1 MNKKDLNKLREDVLL
16 CFGRDAARILHQLGN
31 RRKRKSS
38 SDFSKKIEKS
48 KKLLEWRCNNV
59 PEIIY
64 PDELPIVESKD
75 IIKEAI
81 QNNQVVIIAGE
92 TGSGKTTQLP
102 KICLELGRGIK
113 GYIGCTQPRR
123 VAAVSISSR
132 VAEELGS
139 SLGEA
144 VGYQVRFD
152 ERIKHETFVKFMTDG
167 ILLAE
172 TRADPELLAYDTLII
187 DEAHERSLNIDF
199 ILGYLKR
206 LLPRRPDLKVIVS
219 SATLEVERFAE
230 YFSGAEAIIVE
241 GRTYPVE
248 TIYQPIENEN
258 TLLSVQVGK
267 AYEALI
273 HEYGNGDALVF
284 MSGEQEIRETVNYLE
299 RKRLIGVEVLPLYG
313 RLTPAEQQMVFKP
326 GSKRRIIVA
335 TNVAETSVTVPR
347 VRYVIDTGHAR
358 IKRYNSRTGIES
370 LQVESISK
378 ASAAQRAGRCG
389 RIGPGV
395 CVRLYSE
402 DDFSGR
408 EDYTDPEI
416 KRSSLAGVILQMNL
430 LRLGRVEEFPF
441 IEPPP
446 GNLVRA
452 GYNELEEIG
461 AISEAGEI
469 TTEGKRIA
477 RLPIEPRFGK
487 MLLVSIEYGCLE
499 KMLTIVSGLSVQDPR
514 LRPVDKQEDADRA
527 HRRYRDKFSDFVSW
541 LHLWRVLEDEREK
554 SGSNN
559 KYNKFCRD
567 NFLSYLRLREWSN
580 TRAQLEQ
587 ELRKYG
593 ALKIKPRYTEK
604 KKIGVNDIPE
614 ENLHRALL
622 SGLLSRCGKY
632 HDEDK
637 DYRGAKETRYL
648 IWPGSCMASEK
659 ADWIVS
665 AEIVETSRKFAR
677 TVAKIKPEW
686 LEDAATH
693 LLKRSYSEPYFDE
706 KGGCVRA
713 YMNATLYGL
722 PVVEKRRVHY
732 GTVDPEKSREIFIK
746 DGLVGMKLH
755 SRVKFYRDN
764 CKLINSV
771 ADEQDKIRN
780 NELLVDDQALY
791 RFYDERLPD
800 NIYTEK
806 NFQKFAFNEKKKKSR
821 ALFMKDE
828 DVLLENRSGL
838 SKDLFP
844 DKFFASGF
852 EFELS
857 YKFDPSHRNDGVT
870 CKVPLGVLPNLDPS
884 EFEWLVPGLLGEK
897 IAGMIRSLP
906 RSLRRDLNPISD
918 TVEVLCEKIVRG
930 DKSFPGTLAELIFGE
945 FGVKVS
951 ASDFRPNELT
961 PFLRMNFIIV
971 DSQNKVVVSGRDLYI
986 LQEECAGKS
995 RSNFESAAKDKYE
1008 NKNVRSWNFEL
1019 FSKVSLAGGAVGY
1032 LGLKDNVKTVA
1043 LEVYSSS
1050 EKSHRVSQR
1059 GICRLAINLMDV
1071 QCRKILKSLAITE
1084 QAYMYYTAI
1093 GGGKDKLQQDILLAG
1108 VQYLLLQAKVL
1119 PSTKEEFECFCED
1132 LRTSLYEVVYK
1143 LGVAVQE
1150 AMIEVVEFMREIE
1163 DLRPNAL
1170 KKDAVQEIY
1179 GQVSRLIYAGFVRD
1193 SGVSHTPDIPRY
1205 IAGMKLR
1212 VKKLDGAV
1220 QKDRVRARDINPL
1233 WERCMTAFASIQ
1245 KNGGYSEALVEYRW
1259 MLEEYAVSL
1268 FAQEVGTGC
1277 KVSPKRLDELWQQVV
1292 KDLK

>member
-31 RRKRKSS
+31 RRKRKSNP
-38 SDFSKKIEKS
+38 DFFKKIEKS

-273 HEYGNGDALVF
+273 HEYGNGDVLVF

-430 LRLGRVEEFPF
+430 PS
-441 IEPPP
+441 P
-446 GNLVRA
+446 
-452 GYNELEEIG
+452 
-461 AISEAGEI
+461 
-469 TTEGKRIA
+469 
-477 RLPIEPRFGK
+477 
-487 MLLVSIEYGCLE
+487 
-499 KMLTIVSGLSVQDPR
+499 
-514 LRPVDKQEDADRA
+514 
-527 HRRYRDKFSDFVSW
+527 
-541 LHLWRVLEDEREK
+541 
-554 SGSNN
+554 
-559 KYNKFCRD
+559 
-567 NFLSYLRLREWSN
+567 
-580 TRAQLEQ
+580 
-587 ELRKYG
+587 
-593 ALKIKPRYTEK
+593 
-604 KKIGVNDIPE
+604 
-614 ENLHRALL
+614 
-622 SGLLSRCGKY
+622 
-632 HDEDK
+632 
-637 DYRGAKETRYL
+637 
-648 IWPGSCMASEK
+648 WPGRRISIYRTTSGESCSC
-659 ADWIVS
+659 
-665 AEIVETSRKFAR
+665 
-677 TVAKIKPEW
+677 W
-686 LEDAATH
+686 L
-693 LLKRSYSEPYFDE
+693 
-706 KGGCVRA
+706 
-713 YMNATLYGL
+713 
-722 PVVEKRRVHY
+722 
-732 GTVDPEKSREIFIK
+732 
-746 DGLVGMKLH
+746 
-755 SRVKFYRDN
+755 
-764 CKLINSV
+764 
-771 ADEQDKIRN
+771 Q
-780 NELLVDDQALY
+780 
-791 RFYDERLPD
+791 
-800 NIYTEK
+800 
-806 NFQKFAFNEKKKKSR
+806 
-821 ALFMKDE
+821 
-828 DVLLENRSGL
+828 
-838 SKDLFP
+838 
-844 DKFFASGF
+844 
-852 EFELS
+852 
-857 YKFDPSHRNDGVT
+857 
-870 CKVPLGVLPNLDPS
+870 
-884 EFEWLVPGLLGEK
+884 
-897 IAGMIRSLP
+897 
-906 RSLRRDLNPISD
+906 
-918 TVEVLCEKIVRG
+918 
-930 DKSFPGTLAELIFGE
+930 
-945 FGVKVS
+945 
-951 ASDFRPNELT
+951 
-961 PFLRMNFIIV
+961 
-971 DSQNKVVVSGRDLYI
+971 
-986 LQEECAGKS
+986 
-995 RSNFESAAKDKYE
+995 
-1008 NKNVRSWNFEL
+1008 
-1019 FSKVSLAGGAVGY
+1019 
-1032 LGLKDNVKTVA
+1032 
-1043 LEVYSSS
+1043 
-1050 EKSHRVSQR
+1050 
-1059 GICRLAINLMDV
+1059 
-1071 QCRKILKSLAITE
+1071 
-1084 QAYMYYTAI
+1084 
-1093 GGGKDKLQQDILLAG
+1093 
-1108 VQYLLLQAKVL
+1108 
-1119 PSTKEEFECFCED
+1119 
-1132 LRTSLYEVVYK
+1132 
-1143 LGVAVQE
+1143 
-1150 AMIEVVEFMREIE
+1150 
-1163 DLRPNAL
+1163 
-1170 KKDAVQEIY
+1170 
-1179 GQVSRLIYAGFVRD
+1179 
-1193 SGVSHTPDIPRY
+1193 
-1205 IAGMKLR
+1205 
-1212 VKKLDGAV
+1212 
-1220 QKDRVRARDINPL
+1220 
-1233 WERCMTAFASIQ
+1233 
-1245 KNGGYSEALVEYRW
+1245 
-1259 MLEEYAVSL
+1259 
-1268 FAQEVGTGC
+1268 
-1277 KVSPKRLDELWQQVV
+1277 
-1292 KDLK
+1292 